1 MITFLSFA
9 SEKRE
14 SELIKGQLRIQAAKW
29 TEEAWGYEMFENME
43 TLEAYLDSEPLI
55 DLLSWDVTVPGS
67 VKILCNM

>member
-43 TLEAYLDSEPLI
+43 TLEA
-55 DLLSWDVTVPGS
+55 
-67 VKILCNM
+67 